1 MQFSIETDRFLA
13 VSDASYIKHDDVYGI
28 IKHHLYSDKAVWYS
42 NELRLSHGCALI
54 KCKQLGYAL
63 LTLETEEEYGCF
75 QVYLKRH
82 HDLFDDFTHYGAH
95 LENFTSNDEWKWSA
109 NGEKMKFA
117 PQWGNLHP
125 NGNER
130 CVVLEKTL
138 LTREPPFDLQ
148 KFNCD
153 AKLSFFCASKVI
165 NSKEVWEGDIA
176 KSLI

>member
-130 CVVLEKTL
+130 CVCWHQIFLSVPYLIKILTFVFFQISFYFTWNRRERDLEY
-138 LTREPPFDLQ
+138 
-148 KFNCD
+148 
-153 AKLSFFCASKVI
+153 SFISRTI
-165 NSKEVWEGDIA
+165 Q
-176 KSLI
+176 